1 MFPGL
6 TDNRI
11 IWENRKKANSEPIDF
26 QSVGGISG
34 RIPQI
39 VEIVLT
45 FFGIE
50 MHLSL

>member
-1 MFPGL
+1 MFPDL
-6 TDNRI
+6 TDNSI
-11 IWENRKKANSEPIDF
+11 IWKKRKKANSEPIDF
-26 QSVGGISG
+26 QSVGRILV

-39 VEIVLT
+39 IEIGLT